1 MYLYVPLV
9 AHHLSVTLS
18 WYAGR
23 MERQCEQCAGRMPL
37 TLRAGAR
44 FCSNACRQKSY
55 RARTRRGI
63 PVEMTRRARWVR
75 HDENKVPLTLFGG
88 PASVVD
94 PRTWTTYAKATASTV
109 GAGLGIVLG
118 DGLGCIDLDHAIEGG
133 RVKPWALEIIREHR
147 GDTILVERSRSGEGI
162 HIFLPMAE
170 GHGRKVRDGERCIE
184 IYSRER
190 YIAVTGDR
198 L

>member
-1 MYLYVPLV
+1 
-9 AHHLSVTLS
+9 
-18 WYAGR
+18 
-23 MERQCEQCAGRMPL
+23 MERQCEQCGGRLPL
-37 TLRAGAR
+37 TLRAGAQ

-55 RARTRRGI
+55 RARKRRGV
-63 PVEMTRRARWVR
+63 PVEMTRRNRWVR

-94 PRTWTTYAKATASTV
+94 PRTWTTYAKAAASPV

-118 DGLGCIDLDHAIEGG
+118 DGLGCIDLDHAIEDG
-133 RVKPWALEIIREHR
+133 RVKPWARAIIREHR
-147 GDTILVERSRSGEGI
+147 SEALLVERSRSGEGI

-170 GHGRKVRDGERCIE
+170 GRGRRIRDGERNVE